1 MSFLNDGIIDT
12 PVSYAEPPR
21 AKGAPWI
28 VLVLGFLAVI
38 AASAIKLVV
47 APSGDLAWLGHFAYW
62 ILSLLVFLIPVAV
75 FSIVDLKRQLNLDYP
90 SNTKSVRRMKSLFL
104 LVGLGL
110 SLVSVYQLAS
120 ELARVLNVV

>member
-1 MSFLNDGIIDT
+1 MSFLNDGITDS
-12 PVSYAEPPR
+12 PVTYVEPPR

-28 VLVLGFLAVI
+28 VLALGFVAV
-38 AASAIKLVV
+38 AGASALKLLV
-47 APSGDLAWLGHFAYW
+47 APSGDLAWLGHLAYW

-90 SNTKSVRRMKSLFL
+90 SNTKSVRRMKGFFL
-104 LVGLGL
+104 LFGLAL

>member
-1 MSFLNDGIIDT
+1 VSFLNDGIIDT
-12 PVSYAEPPR
+12 PVSYVDPPR

-28 VLVLGFLAVI
+28 FLVLGFLAVI
-38 AASAIKLVV
+38 ATPAIKLLV
-47 APSGDLAWLGHFAYW
+47 APAGDLAWLGHLAYW

-90 SNTKSVRRMKSLFL
+90 SNTKSVRRIKGLFL
-104 LVGLGL
+104 LLGLGF
-110 SLVSVYQLAS
+110 SLLSVYQLAS

>member
-1 MSFLNDGIIDT
+1 MSFLNDGISDSS
-12 PVSYAEPPR
+12 VSYLEPPR

-38 AASAIKLVV
+38 GASAVKLLA
-47 APSGDLAWLGHFAYW
+47 APSGDLAWLGHLGFW
-62 ILSLLVFLIPVAV
+62 VLSLLVFLIPIAF

-90 SNTKSVRRMKSLFL
+90 SNTRSVRRIKGLFL
-104 LVGLGL
+104 LVGLVL
-110 SLVSVYQLAS
+110 SLVSVFQLAS

>member
-1 MSFLNDGIIDT
+1 MSFLNDGIIES
-12 PVSYAEPPR
+12 PVTYVEPPR
-21 AKGAPWI
+21 AKGAPWL
-28 VLVLGFLAVI
+28 VLALGFLAVI
-38 AASAIKLVV
+38 AASALKLLV
-47 APSGDLAWLGHFAYW
+47 APAGDLAWLGHLAYW
-62 ILSLLVFLIPVAV
+62 MLSLFVFLIPVAV

-90 SNTKSVRRMKSLFL
+90 SNTKSVRRMKGLFL

>member
-1 MSFLNDGIIDT
+1 MSFLNDGIVDS
-12 PVSYAEPPR
+12 PVSYVEPPR

-28 VLVLGFLAVI
+28 VLGLGFLAVVS
-38 AASAIKLVV
+38 AAVIKLLI
-47 APSGDLAWLGHFAYW
+47 APSGDLAWLGHLGYW

-90 SNTKSVRRMKSLFL
+90 SNTKSVKRMKSLFL
-104 LVGLGL
+104 LVGLGF
-110 SLVSVYQLAS
+110 SLLSVYQLAS

>member
-1 MSFLNDGIIDT
+1 VSFLNDGITDS
-12 PVSYAEPPR
+12 PVTYVEPPR
-21 AKGAPWI
+21 AKGAPW
-28 VLVLGFLAVI
+28 VVLGLGFIAVSG
-38 AASAIKLVV
+38 ASALKLVV
-47 APSGDLAWLGHFAYW
+47 SPSGDMAWVGHLAYW

-90 SNTKSVRRMKSLFL
+90 SNTKSVRRMKGFFL
-104 LVGLGL
+104 LIGLAL